1 MLDGLQVA
9 ILKRIAPRERQLFE
23 DAYSGKSKLRT
34 LLGASFLQEIRGKT
48 VIDFGCGE
56 GAEAVEM
63 ASLGAE
69 VIGLDIRER
78 MLELGRSRADAAG
91 LSRCCE
97 FAAQCTRKADIVVS
111 IDAFEHF
118 EDPAAILQTM
128 FDLLKPGG
136 ALVASFGPTWYHPL
150 GGHLVSVFPWAH
162 LIFSEAALMQWRS
175 GVRSDGARR
184 FSEVEGGLNQM
195 TIRRFEQLARASP
208 FTVERIKVT
217 PIRKLRWL
225 HCRWS
230 REWTSAMVL
239 ARMRKP

>member
-9 ILKRIAPRERQLFE
+9 ILKRVAPRERQLFE
-23 DAYSGKSKLRT
+23 DAYSGKSKVRT
-34 LLGASFLQEIRGKT
+34 LLGASFLEEIRGKT
-48 VIDFGCGE
+48 VIDFGCGD

-63 ASLGAE
+63 ASLGAD

-78 MLELGRSRADAAG
+78 MLELGRGRAEAAH
-91 LSRCCE
+91 LSHCCE
-97 FAAQCTRKADIVVS
+97 FTSRCARKADIVVS

-136 ALVASFGPTWYHPL
+136 VLVASFGPTWYHPL

-162 LIFSEAALMQWRS
+162 LIFSETALMQWRS
-175 GVRSDGARR
+175 GVRSDGAKRL
-184 FSEVEGGLNQM
+184 SEVEGGLNRM

-208 FTVERIKVT
+208 FTVERIEPT

-225 HCRWS
+225 HGRWNQ
-230 REWTSAMVL
+230 EWTSAMVL
-239 ARMRKP
+239 ARLRKP